1 MEIIYDK
8 LVRDNI
14 PEIIKNDGE
23 IPITRI
29 LDDEEYFGYL
39 LKKDGEELEEV
50 RNADSKENVKK
61 ELADKLELI
70 IAMANFYGF
79 NLDDIILEADKKRER
94 NGAFNKRILLIK
106 TIKKD

>member
-29 LDDEEYFGYL
+29 LDDEEYFEYL

-70 IAMANFYGF
+70 ITMANFYGF
-79 NLDDIILEADKKRER
+79 NLDDIIVEADKKREK